1 MAHLSWPLMKDTIT
15 FVDKLKMINF
25 ILTTKKFTNGEK
37 VKEFEARWNQ
47 WLGSKYSLFV
57 SSGSTANLL
66 LLSAIKELY
75 GFKNGDKV
83 LVPACT
89 WVTNVSPVFQVGF
102 KPIFADINLKN
113 FSFDLEKIENLKN
126 KHPDIKI
133 IFVTHLLG
141 LSAELSKLKKI
152 FPKALILEDICES
165 HGVEKMPGVK
175 HGSDSLG
182 ATFSFYFG
190 HHMTTIEGG
199 MISTNNKDL
208 YELMRLKRS
217 HGMAREASPDVF
229 EKYKKQYPDLSPSFL
244 FITDG
249 YNLRNHELPAVLGM
263 SQLKRLDKTIDIRKK
278 NYKEFVDI
286 ISNHS
291 DKFYIP
297 ECNNFD
303 SSFCFPFVCKEK
315 TTLSVLKQMFD
326 NNGIEYRPIV
336 SGNLLKHPF
345 LKDYKISTD
354 DTNVS
359 LVHENGIY
367 IGNNQFV
374 NKKDL
379 NLLRTILKEI

>member
-297 ECNNFD
+297 EYNNFD